1 MNPFIQLPKVP
12 VIYGRVDLILER
24 CRGKRVLHLGCVD
37 TGLINERLKGGE
49 LMHQKLAVV
58 SNELWGIDIN
68 TEGISFLRD
77 QGFDNLITGDICH
90 LEQIERLRENTFD
103 VIVASEV
110 MEHLQNPGLFL
121 KGVKT
126 LMRPGVTELILTVP
140 NAFRIDT
147 LLRLFRR
154 IEFIHPDHYYW
165 FSYYTLTHF
174 LQENGLGI
182 ENVYIYSFQR
192 IPRLPIGI
200 RNRSQWKN
208 VSEQRGATGK
218 MLSSGLLFVKRLG
231 TYIRSLLKS
240 CLIVFLL
247 KINPFL
253 GDGIIIVARVNPHG
267 V

>member
-58 SNELWGIDIN
+58 SNGLWGVDIN
-68 TEGISFLRD
+68 PEGISLLREE
-77 QGFDNLITGDICH
+77 GFNNLIIGDICH
-90 LEQIERLRENTFD
+90 LDQIELLGENTFD

-121 KGVKT
+121 EGVKT
-126 LMRPGVTELILTVP
+126 LMRPGETELILTVP

-147 LLRLFRR
+147 FLRLFRR
-154 IEFIHPDHYYW
+154 VEFIHPDHYYW

-174 LQENGLGI
+174 LQKKGFEI
-182 ENVYIYSFQR
+182 ENVYVYSFQR
-192 IPRLPIGI
+192 IPRLSAGI
-200 RNRSQWKN
+200 RNRSQAKSAN
-208 VSEQRGATGK
+208 EQRGPIGK
-218 MLSSGLLFVKRLG
+218 MFSCAILFVKRLG
-231 TYIRSLLKS
+231 NFIRSILKS
-240 CLIVFLL
+240 FMIGFLL
-247 KINPFL
+247 KINPFF
-253 GDGIIIVARVNPHG
+253 GDGIIIVARVDPHG
-267 V
+267 L